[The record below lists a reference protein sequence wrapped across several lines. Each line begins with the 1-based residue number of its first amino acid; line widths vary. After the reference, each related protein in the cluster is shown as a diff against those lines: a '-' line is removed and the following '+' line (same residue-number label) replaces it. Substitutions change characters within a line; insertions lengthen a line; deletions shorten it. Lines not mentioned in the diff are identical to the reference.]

1 MKRSFIRIMTMLMV
15 AFVSVSLV
23 SCGDKDD
30 DDNKQNPN
38 PNPDQGQSVE
48 PQSATSVLTGGR
60 WVYTDY
66 DNGKVEGY
74 DYYTFNANGTGYSE
88 EWNYYG
94 EELRRDDADNF
105 VYTYQN
111 NRLTITEED
120 GDVEQYVV
128 LSLTATQTQWRE
140 IHDSDTKTLIREIK

>member
-1 MKRSFIRIMTMLMV
+1 MTMLMV
-15 AFVSVSLV
+15 AIASVNLV
-23 SCGDKDD
+23 SCGDDD
-30 DDNKQNPN
+30 DDKNNQNQN
-38 PNPDQGQSVE
+38 
-48 PQSATSVLTGGR
+48 
-60 WVYTDY
+60 
-66 DNGKVEGY
+66 DNGRVEGY

-140 IHDSDTKTLIREIK
+140 IHDSDIKTLVREQAK

>member
-1 MKRSFIRIMTMLMV
+1 MTMLMV
-15 AFVSVSLV
+15 AIASVNLV
-23 SCGDKDD
+23 SCGDDD
-30 DDNKQNPN
+30 DDKNNQNQNQNPN
-38 PNPDQGQSVE
+38 NGQISPDLS
-48 PQSATSVLTGGR
+48 SVLTGGR
-60 WVYTDY
+60 WKYTDY
-66 DNGKVEGY
+66 DNGRVEGY
-74 DYYTFNANGTGYSE
+74 DYYTFNDNGTGYSE

-140 IHDSDTKTLIREIK
+140 IHDSDIKTLVREQVK

>member
-1 MKRSFIRIMTMLMV
+1 MTMLMV
-15 AFVSVSLV
+15 AIASVNLV
-23 SCGDKDD
+23 SCGDD
-30 DDNKQNPN
+30 DDNKNNQNQNPN
-38 PNPDQGQSVE
+38 NDQISPDFS
-48 PQSATSVLTGGR
+48 SVLTGGR
-60 WVYTDY
+60 WKYTDY
-66 DNGKVEGY
+66 DNGRVEGY
-74 DYYTFNANGTGYSE
+74 DYYTFNDNGTGYSE

-140 IHDSDTKTLIREIK
+140 IKDSDIKTLVREQAK

>member
-1 MKRSFIRIMTMLMV
+1 MKRSFFRIMTMLMV
-15 AFVSVSLV
+15 AIASVNLV
-23 SCGDKDD
+23 SCGDD
-30 DDNKQNPN
+30 DDNKNNQNQNPN
-38 PNPDQGQSVE
+38 NDQISPDFS
-48 PQSATSVLTGGR
+48 SVLTGGR
-60 WVYTDY
+60 WKYTDY
-66 DNGKVEGY
+66 DNGRVEGY
-74 DYYTFNANGTGYSE
+74 DYYTFNDNGTGYSE

-140 IHDSDTKTLIREIK
+140 IKDSDIKTLVREQAK

>member
-1 MKRSFIRIMTMLMV
+1 MLMV

-30 DDNKQNPN
+30 DDNKQNPNPN

-94 EELRRDDADNF
+94 ENLQLDDADQF
-105 VYTYQN
+105 TYTYQN
-111 NRLTITEED
+111 NILTINEAD
-120 GDVEQYVV
+120 GDIERYTV
-128 LSLTATQTQWRE
+128 LSLNSTQMVWRE
-140 IHDSDTKTLIREIK
+140 INDSDTKTLIREIK